1 MKAHQHRTLFCITNY
16 AGVAK
21 SADATDLKVRQGQ
34 SPIRGNLKPCGRG
47 EIGRRNGLKRNLSAR
62 REIGDVELLK
72 VGETCNMAIP
82 SQARP
87 KLAGKV

>member
-1 MKAHQHRTLFCITNY
+1 MLTDHYNEGT
-16 AGVAK
+16 
-21 SADATDLKVRQGQ
+21 SASDAVLYHKLC
-34 SPIRGNLKPCGRG
+34 RGG